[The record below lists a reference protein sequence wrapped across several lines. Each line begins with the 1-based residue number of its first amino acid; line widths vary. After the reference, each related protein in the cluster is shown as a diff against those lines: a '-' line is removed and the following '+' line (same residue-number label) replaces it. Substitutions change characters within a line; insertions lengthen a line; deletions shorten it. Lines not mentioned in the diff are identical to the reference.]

1 MSAILFFSNN
11 CPHSVKFIEI
21 LKKAG
26 EVDSISKFI
35 CVDKV
40 RKSRP
45 IEVSKYGIVEVP
57 TVLVGNKKKAGA
69 EAFHWLSETVA
80 REAPQMQREKAVR
93 QSHQKA
99 ISGIQSGSMFDQY
112 EAVVNLNIDNSIYGD
127 SPVPPEGKIE
137 KEDFFVMQN
146 DNLAGSSKFYEEE
159 DKVDGASQFD
169 KEYKR
174 LLEERN
180 NL

>member
-1 MSAILFFSNN
+1 MTTILFFSNN

-57 TVLVGNKKKAGA
+57 TVLVGNRKKAGA
-69 EAFHWLSETVA
+69 EAFQWLYGIVNI
-80 REAPQMQREKAVR
+80 EAPPMQRQKAPR
-93 QSHQKA
+93 SHQKV

-112 EAVVNLNIDNSIYGD
+112 EGVVNLNTDNSIYGD

-146 DNLAGSSKFYEEE
+146 DNLAGSSKFVQDEE
-159 DKVDGASQFD
+159 DKSGGASQFD